1 MAKRLTEQERKDR
14 DAVRAAEAAE
24 NARSHWRGKMAS
36 TLALKA
42 SAGAQWDEAFAG
54 KKLTLRD
61 LWLLLAVFETEEK
74 MHLSG
79 KHESCKTKW
88 FDRIAPHARKGAFG
102 LRHGLSGFTTR
113 TATKASQF
121 LKQSHNGYIWV
132 TDLGYALVQELRAR
146 HPELAAGTVENYA
159 QPLEVAGLGEIP
171 PPRWKV
177 WKDWDEKV
185 AA

>member
-1 MAKRLTEQERKDR
+1 MAKRLTVQERNDR
-14 DAVRAAEAAE
+14 DAKREAEAKASIKE
-24 NARSHWRGKMAS
+24 YWREKMAS

-79 KHESCKTKW
+79 KRESCKTKW
-88 FDRIAPHARKGAFG
+88 FDRIAPHARKKAFG
-102 LRHGLSGFTTR
+102 LNYGLTGFTTR

-132 TDLGYALVQELRAR
+132 TDLGYALVQELRTR
-146 HPELAAGTVENYA
+146 HPELAAGPVENYA
-159 QPLEVAGLGEIP
+159 QPIEVADLGEIP